1 MLTRLMKYRIRNIEP
16 YQYKEALEEMY
27 AEWKEF
33 DAICNAEF
41 LPAFE
46 DTSDNSNDNND
57 NDNNSGANDLTS
69 KNNSS
74 NNNSKPSNG
83 LNNAKANKSF
93 QERLKAMGEAIANLV
108 SKVVGWFGEMFGKLN
123 VKDDEFLKRLDR
135 AKANNSNIQDVTV
148 TTYMYQ
154 ASTINASV
162 TKIDQQFQQV
172 SNAMDAM
179 FDAYDDAAG
188 MEKASDDEIVGKMNF
203 SSTALGKVLDNEK
216 CDIRADYY
224 KELFKACNISKFEET
239 TEAEGF
245 VKQWEANARGTKR
258 DKDKDN
264 GLQLTSAEGKSWVES
279 CENYLRGG
287 IANTVGI
294 LKNGITHIQNA
305 QKSTGAKISA
315 AIRGEVRT
323 QKANERMQ
331 NILNGYNKYLAFVAM
346 FYKTAYKLAVEARDN
361 YKLVLQAAYKFS

>member
-46 DTSDNSNDNND
+46 DTSDDSNNGNDNKNDNDNDNKSNDNNTP
-57 NDNNSGANDLTS
+57 NNSLKNAN
-69 KNNSS
+69 
-74 NNNSKPSNG
+74 
-83 LNNAKANKSF
+83 ANKSF
-93 QERLKAMGEAIANLV
+93 RDKLKAMGEAIANLV
-108 SKVVGWFGEMFGKLN
+108 SKIVGWFGEMFGKLN

-148 TTYMYQ
+148 TTYLYK
-154 ASTINASV
+154 APTINTSV

-172 SNAMDAM
+172 SSALEAM

-203 SSTALGKVLDNEK
+203 SSTALGKVLDNDK
-216 CDIRADYY
+216 CDIKADYY
-224 KELFKACNISKFEET
+224 KQLFGDCGMSNFEET

-245 VKQWEANARGTKR
+245 VKQWEANARGKKM